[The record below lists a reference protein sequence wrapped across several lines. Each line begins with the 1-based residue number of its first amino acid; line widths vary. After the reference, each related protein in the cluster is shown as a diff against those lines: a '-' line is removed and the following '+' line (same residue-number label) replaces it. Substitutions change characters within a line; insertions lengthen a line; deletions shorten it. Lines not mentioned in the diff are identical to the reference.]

1 MILPSA
7 ARQPEVHKEEV
18 RGSERGLV
26 SETRLVLT
34 NFSICNCYCLL
45 SWYNIEPRVVKMK
58 KKITCREVKG
68 VTSSCLLPPCSTLLL
83 FSGGSL
89 LLPLLLGVVVRLFFT
104 LGFLLLEPGGLPGPR
119 FTTGVGPFSS
129 FFFGAGKKWILVLE
143 TFLKISGFYSK
154 KFFRYVETY

>member
-1 MILPSA
+1 
-7 ARQPEVHKEEV
+7 
-18 RGSERGLV
+18 
-26 SETRLVLT
+26 
-34 NFSICNCYCLL
+34 
-45 SWYNIEPRVVKMK
+45 MK

-89 LLPLLLGVVVRLFFT
+89 LPLLPLLGVVVRLFFT

-129 FFFGAGKKWILVLE
+129 FFLGAGKKWILV
-143 TFLKISGFYSK
+143 FLKTSGFYSK
-154 KFFRYVETY
+154 KFPRYAATY

>member
-1 MILPSA
+1 
-7 ARQPEVHKEEV
+7 
-18 RGSERGLV
+18 
-26 SETRLVLT
+26 
-34 NFSICNCYCLL
+34 
-45 SWYNIEPRVVKMK
+45 MK

-154 KFFRYVETY
+154 KFPRYVATC

>member
-1 MILPSA
+1 M
-7 ARQPEVHKEEV
+7 

-104 LGFLLLEPGGLPGPR
+104 LGFLLFEPGGLPGPR

-129 FFFGAGKKWILVLE
+129 FFFGAGKKWILV
-143 TFLKISGFYSK
+143 FLKTSGFYSK
-154 KFFRYVETY
+154 KFPRYVATYRFLAAEDPNHVITD